1 MSSSGAPTSNKR
13 MEDSMR
19 GLLTTLATIAAIMQF
34 SGAAMALPAIPR
46 RARNC
51 YVAPAIPWIGGVR

>member
-1 MSSSGAPTSNKR
+1 LWARRNDDIQRFRPGFRKGREGET
-13 MEDSMR
+13 
-19 GLLTTLATIAAIMQF
+19 
-34 SGAAMALPAIPR
+34 MALPAIPR